1 MVAKASRFPHDAAGG
16 RGAREVGVARRCEA
30 AAQSV
35 VHAVVLCWRLLIQYK
50 IMFDLGQLYTTGK
63 RPRSAAELAL
73 ALEAAILDGHL
84 EAETKLPPIRAWA
97 DELDLSPVTVGNA
110 IKLLRNRGL
119 VATDGRRGT
128 RVVGEPPDAGSI
140 HLPLPPGVR
149 DLRSANPDPALL
161 PDLNSIL
168 HKLDVHQV
176 LYGELSILVELA
188 AEGVR
193 RFTEEGVPAATD
205 RFAVTSGGLDAIE
218 RGLRVRTR
226 PGDRVAIEDPHFIR
240 LIELVRMV
248 GRVPEPVDVDDRG
261 MRPDQLERALA
272 AGARAVI
279 LSPRGQNP
287 TGAAFDVQRAA
298 ALHELVA
305 GHPEV
310 LLIEDDHAA
319 DIAGPELHTITQGL
333 PGPWLAIRSTSKS
346 LGLDLRLAVLT
357 GDALTVRR
365 MQSSQIVGQGWVSHV
380 LQRLVHALWTDPATA
395 RLLGRARATYATRR
409 DALRDALAEHGIVV
423 KPRSWTS
430 VWLPVHDEAGTVDAL
445 REAGW
450 GVAPG
455 ARMRERPQPAIR
467 ISMATLE
474 PAEARELAAAIAKVV
489 RPSPSRTLAA

>member
-1 MVAKASRFPHDAAGG
+1 V
-16 RGAREVGVARRCEA
+16 
-30 AAQSV
+30 
-35 VHAVVLCWRLLIQYK
+35 
-50 IMFDLGQLYTTGK
+50 FDMSQLYRTG
-63 RPRSAAELAL
+63 RPPRNAADLAAVLERAILAGELA
-73 ALEAAILDGHL
+73 
-84 EAETKLPPIRAWA
+84 AETKLPPIRAWA

-128 RVVGEPPDAGSI
+128 RVVGEPPDAMSI
-140 HLPLPPGVR
+140 HLPLPPDVR
-149 DLRSANPDPALL
+149 DLRSANPDPELL
-161 PDLNSIL
+161 PHLNRIL

-176 LYGELSILVELA
+176 LYGELSVLVELVE
-188 AEGVR
+188 EGVR
-193 RFTEEGVPAATD
+193 RFTEEGVPASAD

-248 GRVPEPVDVDDRG
+248 GRVPEPVGVDERG
-261 MRPDQLERALA
+261 MQPDQLERALE

-287 TGAAFDVQRAA
+287 TGAAFDAQRAA
-298 ALHELVA
+298 ELHDLIA
-305 GHPEV
+305 RHPEV
-310 LLIEDDHAA
+310 LLVEDDHAA
-319 DIAGPELHTITQGL
+319 DIAGPELHTLTNDL

-346 LGLDLRLAVLT
+346 LGLDLRVAVLT

-365 MQSSQIVGQGWVSHV
+365 LQSSQLVGQGWVSHI
-380 LQRLVHALWTDPATA
+380 LQRLVHRLWTDAATE
-395 RLLGRARATYATRR
+395 RLLADARATYMRRR

-423 KPRSWTS
+423 APRSWWS

-467 ISMATLE
+467 ISVATLE

>member
-1 MVAKASRFPHDAAGG
+1 MS
-16 RGAREVGVARRCEA
+16 
-30 AAQSV
+30 
-35 VHAVVLCWRLLIQYK
+35 
-50 IMFDLGQLYTTGK
+50 QLYRIG
-63 RPRSAAELAL
+63 RPPRTAADLA
-73 ALEAAILDGHL
+73 AVLERAILAGDL
-84 EAETKLPPIRAWA
+84 AAETKLPPIRAWA
-97 DELDLSPVTVGNA
+97 GELGLSPVTAGNA

-128 RVVGEPPDAGSI
+128 RVVGEPPDAMSI

-149 DLRSANPDPALL
+149 DLRSANPDPELL
-161 PDLNSIL
+161 PDLNRIL

-176 LYGELSILVELA
+176 LYGELSVLVELA
-188 AEGVR
+188 EEGVR
-193 RFTEEGVPAATD
+193 RFTEDGVPASAD

-248 GRVPEPVDVDDRG
+248 GRVPEPVEVDERG
-261 MRPDQLERALA
+261 MQPDHLERALE

-287 TGAAFDVQRAA
+287 TGAAFDAARAA
-298 ALHELVA
+298 ELHDLIA
-305 GHPEV
+305 RHPDV

-319 DIAGPELHTITQGL
+319 DIAGPELHTLTNDL

-380 LQRLVHALWTDPATA
+380 LQRLVHALWTDPVTA
-395 RLLGRARATYATRR
+395 RLLRRARATYAKRR

-423 KPRSWTS
+423 APRSWWS

-445 REAGW
+445 RDAGW

-455 ARMRERPQPAIR
+455 ARMRERPQPALR
-467 ISMATLE
+467 ISVATLE

-489 RPSPSRTLAA
+489 HPSPSRTLAA